1 MPDAFAHTFRDHG
14 HVHFNVLPWLPELDG
29 ISDGLEHLPEQA
41 WSYIIRNRD
50 GEFELPATQRR
61 LARVQQR
68 KAVRDHAAGTFAF
81 SFRRIDGAS
90 QNLHVPALADARRL
104 MDGPA
109 LRSLLHTVTGRVPLA
124 IRQFYVSRFD
134 EGDFLSTHCD
144 PGQSFGVVINLTREW
159 DPNHG
164 GLTMLLSEDRSRV
177 RSCLLP
183 VRFQLLVFDTSKRL
197 IPHFVSTVG
206 AHGACKRLALVVRYD
221 AAFVDGHPPD

>member
-1 MPDAFAHTFRDHG
+1 MPDVLARTFRDRG

-29 ISDGLEHLPEQA
+29 ISGELEQLQEQA

-50 GEFELPATQRR
+50 GEFEFPATQRH
-61 LARVQQR
+61 LARLQQR
-68 KAVRDHAAGTFAF
+68 KAVRDRTAGTFAF
-81 SFRRIDGAS
+81 SFRRIDGAL
-90 QNLHVPALADARRL
+90 QNFLVPPVADARRL
-104 MDGPA
+104 MDGPT
-109 LRSLLHTVTGRVPLA
+109 LRSLLHTVTGRVPVA

-164 GLTMLLSEDRSRV
+164 GLTVLLTEDRSRV

-206 AHGACKRLALVVRYD
+206 AHGPCKRLALVVRYD
-221 AAFVDGHPPD
+221 AAFLDGNDRG